1 MEDDKPDVDHIQR
14 DIGRMESE
22 INSLKTLMEEVRED
36 LRGVRRS
43 FDELRG
49 GTKFLLGA
57 AAMSGAFMTI
67 IYNWLTTKH

>member
-1 MEDDKPDVDHIQR
+1 MEDSKPNIDYIQR

-22 INSLKTLMEEVRED
+22 INSLKTLLEEVRED
-36 LRGVRRS
+36 LRQVRRS

-67 IYNWLTTKH
+67 IYNWLTAKH